1 MRAALMLGLGPP
13 WIAGVSFRAFPGFM
27 NYYLVPTPP
36 PPPPPPNPG
45 PQLSQTCSVGCG
57 TNKPQ
62 SPKRLDFLVQ
72 MERADGGVVNNGVV
86 QFFCWF
92 STPGPGRG
100 REAGAPHCLGSLQ
113 KQLQVPSRTCARVEP
128 WEKQPPSPS
137 MNGQDRPVARATQ
150 RGRTAP
156 WLRAQ
161 TVVQIPPLPLAS
173 DQFLTC

>member
-1 MRAALMLGLGPP
+1 MLVSPSGHSLGSRIITLFQLHHRHHHHQIPGRSFP
-13 WIAGVSFRAFPGFM
+13 RHAQWGVG
-27 NYYLVPTPP
+27 
-36 PPPPPPNPG
+36 
-45 PQLSQTCSVGCG
+45 QTSP
-57 TNKPQ
+57 KPQ
-62 SPKRLDFLVQ
+62 RGWVSWCRWRGQ
-72 MERADGGVVNNGVV
+72 MGGVVNNGVV